1 MQLKKSKMSNIKKEF
16 NTTRCTIFNDW
27 INPLYLGIESMGR
40 IQTQFEEDSEIQL
53 SDFLNQEKYTEL
65 LNYLEKRA
73 ENFQDCVPY
82 NRKFTS
88 EFEPDQGENPV
99 SQLVE
104 VVFRRKIK

>member
-1 MQLKKSKMSNIKKEF
+1 MKKEF

-73 ENFQDCVPY
+73 ENFHDCVPY
-82 NRKFTS
+82 NRKFTN

-104 VVFRRKIK
+104 VDFRRKIKYLSKR